1 MVFRRDF
8 SLGKPPYAAVE
19 GPPYSSQRSL
29 VLCVRKLSSNAENE
43 AVFIG
48 PRPLRRN
55 HKMCYA
61 VSPEIL
67 SRSGVYGVTEVS
79 LRRNLHLGLSS
90 AVTFKWLRRRDNVG
104 SELFLCSPCYAV
116 FPITWLRRI

>member
-1 MVFRRDF
+1 MVLRCDS

-19 GPPYSSQRSL
+19 GPPNSSQRSL
-29 VLCVRKLSSNAENE
+29 TLCVRKLLDENVGNE

-48 PRPLRRN
+48 PGPLRRN

-61 VSPEIL
+61 VSPKIL

-79 LRRNLHLGLSS
+79 LRRNLHLGLRY
-90 AVTFKWLRRRDNVG
+90 AVFFKWLRRRDNIG
-104 SELFLCSPCYAV
+104 SEL
-116 FPITWLRRI
+116 ILRSLVTPYSQ